1 MSQSDRQSRIDSLIR
16 PTVEALGVD
25 LWGLEVMS
33 QGKNTT
39 LRVFIER
46 EDGVDIEDCERVSR
60 QLSALLDVEDPI
72 SGAYALEVSSPGM
85 DRRLFVEE
93 HYKAYIGAEVQVR
106 LRMAFDGQR
115 NFTGQLVD
123 VANDEIS
130 VRCNEDEFVFPLESV
145 EKARLV
151 PKF

>member
-46 EDGVDIEDCERVSR
+46 EEGVDIEDCERVSR

-93 HYKAYIGAEVQVR
+93 HYKAYVGEEVQVR